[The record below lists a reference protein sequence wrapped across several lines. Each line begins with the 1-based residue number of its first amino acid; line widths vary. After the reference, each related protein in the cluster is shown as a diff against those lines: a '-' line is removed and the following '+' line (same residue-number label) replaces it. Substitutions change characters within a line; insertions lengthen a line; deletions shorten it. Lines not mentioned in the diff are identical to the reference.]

1 MTRFMPSPEQA
12 AIIDYPPEPLR
23 IAAGAG
29 TGKTT
34 TIVHRLATA
43 VAGGG
48 DPARSLGI
56 TFTNKAADEL
66 RSRLAETLGHPDR
79 GREPEVATYHS
90 FAASILDEF
99 GSRVGYTAG
108 GTLMDEGHR
117 SQLAIQVLRSLENTA
132 LDLTAL
138 PQRRDEL
145 LHVAAS
151 LVDNLIDA
159 ERVRANAPRNPDP
172 TWVTRLAL
180 LDAAALY
187 QARKED
193 LKLIEYGD
201 LIRLATDIVTNHPDV
216 ADDIRR
222 RYDTVLLDEY
232 QDTDRA
238 QQLLLT
244 SIFATGMAV
253 TAVGDTDQTI
263 YEWRGA
269 SIDNFEGFPWDFPN
283 ADGSTATTLPL
294 TVNRR
299 SDRLIIDM
307 ANGVRDQLPEA
318 SGSAD
323 LCPQPG
329 ATEGTV
335 MAAWLRTEADEAEW
349 IASQINERHDD
360 GVRFADMAV
369 LCRKRES
376 LRPIAAALRDA
387 DIPISIGSMGEL
399 LEVPEVADLLAWLRI
414 LAHPSDEAAL
424 LRVLMGGRYRLG
436 MADVAAVSRAVKAG
450 DHHGLLARVLDEA
463 PIEELDHNARD
474 ALGRFADTYT
484 PLFRTSQAS
493 TVPATLGSV
502 ITALDY
508 WAEVPALQPASS
520 VTARINIS
528 RFLDLA
534 DRWKPID
541 GVATLGGYLRYL
553 DALNES
559 GRADELDAA
568 QSPADDAVRLL
579 TAHGAKGLEWDEVYV
594 PSLSSK
600 VFPSDVLRYYDP
612 LDSAVAL
619 PYDLRLDSSAMAEI
633 NVLTDSKERR
643 RLLKI
648 RHDHQEWRLA
658 YVAVTRARHRL
669 VMSGHIW
676 HADNIKPREPSD
688 LLNIAM
694 QLPGA
699 SSGPIVDDPGERPER
714 SAFVPAA
721 LPPDPLFDGGW
732 GSALRRTVMDP
743 SWIEDEFP
751 ELNEAA
757 AARTE
762 QLAVELGDLHEP
774 SATVP
779 PQLFATSVTNLV
791 ALAECPLRF
800 KWIHH
805 DRLPRKPRSSAVKGT
820 AFHRKAELH
829 NLGIIALDDAE
840 DVSYD
845 DLTSSPDDI
854 PTPGGSATAAID
866 PWEIFKDS
874 RFATDKPFLVE
885 TPFEITIDGRTVRGK
900 VDAVYRDADS
910 WEIVDYKSGRASPS
924 DAKLVQL
931 QAYALAARD
940 GNLAVATPETID
952 VTFAWFGSDPAI
964 EVSEH
969 ADDEWLAD
977 AEQVVGSLLRKAEN
991 GPFDPTPSDGCR
1003 WCDFLHHCE
1012 AGQAQ
1017 VAQST
1022 TAP

>member
-1 MTRFMPSPEQA
+1 MTTFTPSPEQA
-12 AIIDYPPEPLR
+12 EIIDYKSEPLR

-34 TIVHRLATA
+34 TIVHRLAAA
-43 VAGGG
+43 VARGG

-66 RSRLAETLGHPDR
+66 RSRLADTLGNPDR

-108 GTLMDEGHR
+108 GILMDEGHR
-117 SQLAIQVLRSLENTA
+117 SQLAMQVLRSLDSTA

-145 LHVAAS
+145 LHLAAS
-151 LVDNLIDA
+151 LVDNLTDA
-159 ERVRANAPRNPDP
+159 RHVRSNAPRELDA
-172 TWVTRLAL
+172 TWTTRLAL
-180 LDAAALY
+180 LDAAELY
-187 QARKED
+187 QARKQD
-193 LKLIEYGD
+193 LNLIEYGD
-201 LIRLATDIVTNHPDV
+201 LIRLATDIVTHHPDV
-216 ADDIRR
+216 AADIRG

-269 SIDNFEGFPWDFPN
+269 SIDNFEGFPADFPD
-283 ADGSTATTLPL
+283 AEGTKATTLPL

-307 ANGVRDQLPEA
+307 ANAVRDQLPEA
-318 SGSAD
+318 GGSAD
-323 LCPQPG
+323 LRPQIG
-329 ATEGTV
+329 AGDGRV
-335 MAAWLRTEADEAEW
+335 VAAWLRTEAEEAAW
-349 IASQINERHDD
+349 IAADINERHDH
-360 GVRFADMAV
+360 GARFADMAV

-399 LEVPEVADLLAWLRI
+399 LEVPEVADLHAWLRI
-414 LAHPSDEAAL
+414 LANPSDEGAL

-436 MADVAAVSRAVKAG
+436 LADVAAVSRAVQSG
-450 DHHGLLARVLDEA
+450 DQHGLMERILNPA
-463 PIEELDHNARD
+463 PITGLNDDAQD
-474 ALGRFADTYT
+474 ALCRFADTYT

-612 LDSAVAL
+612 LDSPVAL
-619 PYDLRLDSSAMAEI
+619 PYSLRLDSNAMAE
-633 NVLTDSKERR
+633 VDALGDSKERR
-643 RLLKI
+643 RLLKV
-648 RHDHQEWRLA
+648 RHDLQEWRLA

-669 VMSGHIW
+669 VMTGHIW
-676 HADNIKPREPSD
+676 HGDNVRPRDPSE
-688 LLNIAM
+688 LLHIAM

-699 SSGPIVDDPGERPER
+699 THGPIVDDPGERPER
-714 SAFVPAA
+714 APFTPAA
-721 LPPDPLFDGGW
+721 VPPDPLFDEGW
-732 GSALRRTVMDP
+732 GSALRRTVMNPKWLRD
-743 SWIEDEFP
+743 DFP
-751 ELNEAA
+751 EITEAA
-757 AARTE
+757 SARTE
-762 QLAVELGDLHEP
+762 QLTVELGDLHEP
-774 SATVP
+774 SATAP
-779 PQLFATSVTNLV
+779 PQRFATSVTNLV

-805 DRLPRKPRSSAVKGT
+805 DRLPRRPRTSALRGT
-820 AFHRKAELH
+820 EFHRRAELH
-829 NLGIIALDDAE
+829 NLGIIALEDAAE
-840 DVSYD
+840 VSYD
-845 DLTSSPDDI
+845 DLIGIPDDTV
-854 PTPGGSATAAID
+854 PKDKPAPADVD
-866 PWEIFKDS
+866 PWETFKDS

-885 TPFEITIDGRTVRGK
+885 TPFEITIDGRSVRGK
-900 VDAVYRDADS
+900 VDAVYRDENA
-910 WEIVDYKSGRASPS
+910 WEIVDYKSGRAAPS
-924 DAKLVQL
+924 DEKLVQL
-931 QAYALAARD
+931 QAYALAAHH
-940 GNLAVATPETID
+940 GNLAVAIPETID
-952 VTFAWFGSDPAI
+952 VTFAWFGSEQAV
-964 EVSEH
+964 EVSER
-969 ADDEWLAD
+969 ADEAWMEN
-977 AEQVVGSLLRKAEN
+977 AEHVVGSLLQQAEE
-991 GPFDPTPSDGCR
+991 GPFDPRPSDSCR

-1012 AGQAQ
+1012 AGKAQ

>member
-1 MTRFMPSPEQA
+1 MPFTPSSEQST
-12 AIIDYPPEPLR
+12 IIDFPPNPLR

-34 TIVHRLATA
+34 TIVHRLAAA

-48 DPARSLGI
+48 DPARALGI

-66 RSRLAETLGHPDR
+66 RSRLADTLGNPER

-108 GTLMDEGHR
+108 GILMDEGHR
-117 SQLAIQVLRSLENTA
+117 SQLAMLVLRSLHATT

-145 LHVAAS
+145 LHLAAS
-151 LVDNLIDA
+151 LVDNLTDA
-159 ERVRANAPRNPDP
+159 QQVRAHTPAELDA
-172 TWVTRLAL
+172 TWTTRLAL
-180 LDAAALY
+180 LDAAERY
-187 QARKED
+187 QDRKQD
-193 LKLIEYGD
+193 LDLIEYGD
-201 LIRLATDIVTNHPDV
+201 LIRLATDIVISHPEV
-216 ADDIRR
+216 AEEIRG

-269 SIDNFEGFPWDFPN
+269 SIDNFEGFPQDFPN
-283 ADGSTATTLPL
+283 PDGSDAATLDL
-294 TVNRR
+294 TINRR

-307 ANGVRDQLPEA
+307 ANAVRGQLPPA
-318 SGSAD
+318 TGSAD
-323 LCPQPG
+323 LRPQDG
-329 ATEGTV
+329 AGDGTV
-335 MAAWLRTEADEAEW
+335 VAAWLRTEADEAAW
-349 IASQINERHDD
+349 IAAHINERHDE
-360 GVRFADMAV
+360 GVRFANMAV

-399 LEVPEVADLLAWLRI
+399 LEVPEVADLHAWLRI
-414 LAHPSDEAAL
+414 LANPHDEGAL
-424 LRVLMGGRYRLG
+424 LRVLLGGRYRLG
-436 MADVAAVSRAVKAG
+436 MADIAAITRAVKAG
-450 DHHGLLARVLDEA
+450 GHSGLMEQILD
-463 PIEELDHNARD
+463 PTPFDGLDANAQD
-474 ALGRFADTYT
+474 ALGLFAATYE

-493 TVPATLGSV
+493 TVTATLDAV
-502 ITALDY
+502 IAALDY
-508 WAEVPALQPASS
+508 WAEVPALQPASAI
-520 VTARINIS
+520 TARINIS

-594 PSLSSK
+594 PSLSAK

-612 LDSAVAL
+612 LDSPVAL
-619 PYDLRLDSSAMAEI
+619 PYGLRLDADAMAE
-633 NVLTDSKERR
+633 VDQHADPKERR
-643 RLLKI
+643 RLLKT

-676 HADNIKPREPSD
+676 HGDNVRPREPSE
-688 LLNIAM
+688 LLQIAT
-694 QLPGA
+694 QLPGVTF
-699 SSGPIVDDPGERPER
+699 GPITDEPGERPER
-714 SAFVPAA
+714 VPYVPPA
-721 LPPDPLFDGGW
+721 LPPDPLFDDGW

-743 SWIEDEFP
+743 TWMGDEFP
-751 ELNEAA
+751 DLAEAA
-757 AARTE
+757 TTRAE
-762 QLAVELGDLHEP
+762 QLTVDLGDLHEP
-774 SATVP
+774 AATAQ
-779 PQLFATSVTNLV
+779 PQRFATSVTNLV

-805 DRLPRKPRSSAVKGT
+805 DRLPRRPRMSAVRGT
-820 AFHRKAELH
+820 EFHRKAELH
-829 NLGIIALDDAE
+829 NLGIIALDDAA

-845 DLTSSPDDI
+845 SLGDASDAGEQPDGTSRP
-854 PTPGGSATAAID
+854 AID
-866 PWEIFKDS
+866 PWDTFAAS
-874 RFATDKPFLVE
+874 RFADNAPFLVE

-900 VDAVYRDADS
+900 VDAVYRDEDA

-924 DAKLVQL
+924 DEKLVQL

-940 GNLAVATPETID
+940 GNLSTSTPGSID
-952 VTFAWFGSDPAI
+952 VTFAWFGSDEAV

-969 ADDEWLAD
+969 ADDAWMD
-977 AEQVVGSLLRKAEN
+977 NAEQVVGSLLQQAED
-991 GPFDPTPSDGCR
+991 GPFDPRPGNGCQ

-1012 AGQAQ
+1012 AGTAQ
-1017 VAQST
+1017 VAQPT
-1022 TAP
+1022 TEP